1 MSKTKNLPNSKAL
14 EVWKKAT
21 STKNENRADN
31 AQKVAANSIT
41 FLLGKKDL
49 IVSAKHHKN
58 SRGKSVIVC
67 VTGGIST
74 EAAICGLRLIV
85 GVLEREGLP
94 VQSDNIEYQTREGVF
109 RTLHPID

>member
-1 MSKTKNLPNSKAL
+1 MLKTINLPNSKAL

-31 AQKVAANSIT
+31 AHKVAANSIT
-41 FLLGKKDL
+41 FLLGKNDL
-49 IVSAKHHKN
+49 IVSAKHHKD
-58 SRGKSVIVC
+58 SRGKSIIVH

-74 EAAICGLRLIV
+74 EAAICGLRLIA

-94 VQSDNIEYQTREGVF
+94 VQSENIEYRTKDGVF
-109 RTLHPID
+109 RTINPND